1 VAGRKRI
8 WLALL
13 ICVML
18 CMSLCVFGWLKLNA
32 QREAAHIE
40 AQATRTR
47 IDTLTT
53 RYGEELSQLIEH
65 YEYGRREEPPIYGRW
80 TEPHIAD
87 LTVNVS
93 HHYVLEYT
101 ETRCQAYAAVAIN
114 SQNIYNDYDDRPCGF
129 CAVYVFVRAD
139 SQQSWKLGTFL
150 PIMGSADDLA
160 RDWRTLKELGTY
172 DGLIDVCPQWEPCPY

>member
-1 VAGRKRI
+1 MTSRKCI
-8 WLALL
+8 WLLLL
-13 ICVML
+13 ICVIL
-18 CMSLCVFGWLKLNA
+18 CMSLCLVGWLKLDA
-32 QREAAHIE
+32 QREATHIE
-40 AQATRTR
+40 TQATRTR

-65 YEYGRREEPPIYGRW
+65 YEYGRWE
-80 TEPHIAD
+80 EPHITD
-87 LTVNVS
+87 LTVSVS

-101 ETRCQAYAAVAIN
+101 ETRCQAYAAVGIN

-139 SQQSWKLGTFL
+139 SQQSWKLGEFL

-160 RDWRTLKELGTY
+160 RDWYTLKELGTY
-172 DGLIDVCPQWEPCPY
+172 EGFIDVCPQWEPCPYWLCSVKK